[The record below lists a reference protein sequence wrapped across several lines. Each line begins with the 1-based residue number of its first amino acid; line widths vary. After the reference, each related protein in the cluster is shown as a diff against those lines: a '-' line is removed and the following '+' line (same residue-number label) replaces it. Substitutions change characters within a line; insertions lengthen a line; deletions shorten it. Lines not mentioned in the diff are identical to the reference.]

1 MRFRQDMPIKE
12 FAEFAVAENF
22 YVVNVITKEIR
33 VFEREAV
40 RFCCKF
46 VKLLHKF
53 VIEMTNVHTG
63 RHYDSVYTKA
73 DVVVFSTRDEA
84 IAYANIGRTE
94 K

>member
-22 YVVNVITKEIR
+22 YVVDVITKEIR
-33 VFEREAV
+33 VFEKEAV
-40 RFCCKF
+40 RFSCEF
-46 VKLLHKF
+46 IKLLGKF
-53 VIEMTNVHTG
+53 VIEMVNVYTG

-73 DVVVFSTRDEA
+73 DVVVFSTQDEA
-84 IAYANIGRTE
+84 IAYANIGRIE